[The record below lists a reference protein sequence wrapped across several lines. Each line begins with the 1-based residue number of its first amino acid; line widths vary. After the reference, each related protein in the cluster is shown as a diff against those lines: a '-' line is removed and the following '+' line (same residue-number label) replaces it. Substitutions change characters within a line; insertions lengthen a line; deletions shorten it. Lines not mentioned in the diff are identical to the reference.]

1 MNRGGRISSVVGDK
15 LRKQT
20 RKMRM
25 SIEVEGLSKVF
36 SGRPAV
42 DDITFTAGPGR
53 VTGFL
58 GPNGAG
64 KSTTMRMILG
74 LIHPTSGRAT
84 VLGRPYRELE
94 APDRS
99 VGAVLDT
106 AQFHPARTGMNHL
119 RVLATVMHKVERSR
133 IPEVLELV
141 QLRDEANKKVGAY
154 SLGMKQRLGIAA
166 ALLGSPEVLILD
178 EPANGLDPAGMR
190 WLRGFLRQLAGEG
203 KTVLVS
209 SHLLDEIS
217 HMAHE
222 VIVINR
228 GQLVTQSSVE
238 ELLRRASSGSRV
250 NTPQPE
256 RLRDALAARGIDVT
270 LAAHDQLVV
279 GAPPESVGHIAL
291 AAGIPVTGLNEE
303 QQSLEDV
310 FLELTQRA

>member
-1 MNRGGRISSVVGDK
+1 
-15 LRKQT
+15 
-20 RKMRM
+20 
-25 SIEVEGLSKVF
+25 
-36 SGRPAV
+36 
-42 DDITFTAGPGR
+42 

-94 APDRS
+94 APGRS
-99 VGAVLDT
+99 VGALLDT
-106 AQFHPARTGMNHL
+106 AQFHPARTGVNHL
-119 RVLATVMHKVERSR
+119 RVLATAMHKDERSR
-133 IPEVLELV
+133 IPELLELV
-141 QLRDEANKKVGAY
+141 QLGDEANKKVGAY

-190 WLRGFLRQLAGEG
+190 WLRGFLRRLAGLG
-203 KTVLVS
+203 KTVFVS

-228 GQLVTQSSVE
+228 GQLVTQSSVQ
-238 ELLRRASSGSRV
+238 ELLRRASFGSRV

-256 RLRDALAARGIDVT
+256 RLRDALTARGIDVT

-279 GAPPESVGHIAL
+279 GAPPESVGHVAL
-291 AAGIPVTGLNEE
+291 DAGIPVTGLNGE

-310 FLELTQRA
+310 FLELTRA